1 MPPVIDIARL
11 VDWLGPEGARSGL
24 RDSDIPLKEL
34 VELARARQLLLSPK
48 PTREEVAN
56 ELAYCGIHKID
67 KSLDEMMS
75 MSSAALQEYLDRKR
89 PTTTE
94 VMGLLDRLGIKPGSE
109 DRKHLRRFA
118 AREVSELGM
127 FQRVAR
133 GPAIA
138 ASRKS

>member
-24 RDSDIPLKEL
+24 RDSDIPQKEL

-67 KSLDEMMS
+67 KSSGEMMS
-75 MSSAALQEYLDRKR
+75 MSSAALQEYLDRKK

-94 VMGLLDRLGIKPGSE
+94 VMGLLVDRI
-109 DRKHLRRFA
+109 
-118 AREVSELGM
+118 
-127 FQRVAR
+127 
-133 GPAIA
+133 
-138 ASRKS
+138 